1 MIAETEACPGERI
14 LVSNEDLAHF
24 LPMPAGDGRSWGEAL
39 RDAAAGRFA
48 VTVIVYVR
56 RQDFLKE
63 SIFAQSVKA
72 WYSGDIRDIGHY
84 DFDLD
89 GKLRALEA
97 IFGRDRVRP
106 IVYDDVGRGDI
117 VAPFLAA
124 LGLDL
129 DQAWLAPVG
138 RENASMHRRKLL
150 FLGGFPKPAAA
161 EHADNAAARFPAG
174 FVARVLAGSA
184 AVADDGGRFLLSP
197 AERHALVA
205 AHLDG
210 QPGAGRPPRHRR
222 PGRLR
227 RAARP
232 GGALDPAGADHPA
245 RGRRGLARVARR
257 RPRRP
262 RPAARRLARRP
273 AGAAVR
279 GDGGA
284 QPPGPPGTRRGR
296 RRLMRRLY
304 LHVGLHKTGTS
315 FLQRLL
321 LENRDAARRRRPRA
335 RAVPGPVRL
344 APSDRRGDRPR
355 RPRGGPRPRRRG
367 ARARGC

>member
-1 MIAETEACPGERI
+1 M
-14 LVSNEDLAHF
+14 
-24 LPMPAGDGRSWGEAL
+24 
-39 RDAAAGRFA
+39 
-48 VTVIVYVR
+48 TVIVYVR

-129 DQAWLAPVG
+129 DPGSSPRSGARTPRCTG
-138 RENASMHRRKLL
+138 ASSCSSR
-150 FLGGFPKPAAA
+150 GFPKPAAA
-161 EHADNAAARFPAG
+161 EHAENAAARFPAG

-210 QPGAGRPPRHRR
+210 NRALVARH
-222 PGRLR
+222 GI
-227 RAARP
+227 ADP
-232 GGALDPAGADHPA
+232 GGFVELPDPDGALEPAGADHPA

-284 QPPGPPGTRRGR
+284 QPPRSAPG
-296 RRLMRRLY
+296 
-304 LHVGLHKTGTS
+304 
-315 FLQRLL
+315 
-321 LENRDAARRRRPRA
+321 RPRA
-335 RAVPGPVRL
+335 AAG
-344 APSDRRGDRPR
+344 
-355 RPRGGPRPRRRG
+355 
-367 ARARGC
+367 

>member
-1 MIAETEACPGERI
+1 
-14 LVSNEDLAHF
+14 
-24 LPMPAGDGRSWGEAL
+24 
-39 RDAAAGRFA
+39 
-48 VTVIVYVR
+48 
-56 RQDFLKE
+56 
-63 SIFAQSVKA
+63 
-72 WYSGDIRDIGHY
+72 
-84 DFDLD
+84 
-89 GKLRALEA
+89 
-97 IFGRDRVRP
+97 
-106 IVYDDVGRGDI
+106 
-117 VAPFLAA
+117 
-124 LGLDL
+124 
-129 DQAWLAPVG
+129 
-138 RENASMHRRKLL
+138 MHRRKLL

-184 AVADDGGRFLLSP
+184 PVADDGGRFLLSP
-197 AERHALVA
+197 RRPPRAGRRAPR
-205 AHLDG
+205 G

-232 GGALDPAGADHPA
+232 GGALEPAGADHPA

-262 RPAARRLARRP
+262 RPLARRLARRP

-284 QPPGPPGTRRGR
+284 RPPRSGPGGRGR

-321 LENRDAARRRRPRA
+321 LENRDAARRGRARA

-355 RPRGGPRPRRRG
+355 RPRGGLRPRRRG

>member
-1 MIAETEACPGERI
+1 MRQLYLHAGLPTTGTTFLQALFLRNRAALEAAGLGFGPHMNPATGSHLPGFVDAIEARGAAAAIVETEACRGESI

-24 LPMPAGDGRSWGEAL
+24 LPMPAGDGRSWGAAL

-97 IFGRDRVRP
+97 IFGCDRVRA
-106 IVYDDVGRGDI
+106 IVYDDLRPADI

-129 DQAWLAPVG
+129 DPGRLAPVG

-150 FLGGFPKPAAA
+150 FLAGFPKPAAA
-161 EHADNAAARFPAG
+161 EHAENAAARFPAG
-174 FVARVLAGSA
+174 FVAKVLAGSS
-184 AVADDGGRFLLSP
+184 AVADDGGRFLMSP

-210 QPGAGRPPRHRR
+210 NRALVARHGIADPGGFVELPDPAAPWIPPAPITAREIAAVWRAALAAARAGRDP
-222 PGRLR
+222 LR
-227 RAARP
+227 TAWLAA
-232 GGALDPAGADHPA
+232 
-245 RGRRGLARVARR
+245 
-257 RPRRP
+257 
-262 RPAARRLARRP
+262 RLARPFAAMAARSRRVP
-273 AGAAVR
+273 ARNAPRNAPGNASGAA
-279 GDGGA
+279 
-284 QPPGPPGTRRGR
+284 
-296 RRLMRRLY
+296 L
-304 LHVGLHKTGTS
+304 
-315 FLQRLL
+315 
-321 LENRDAARRRRPRA
+321 
-335 RAVPGPVRL
+335 
-344 APSDRRGDRPR
+344 
-355 RPRGGPRPRRRG
+355 
-367 ARARGC
+367 